1 MILRSLG
8 MRQHNMATLQRLC
21 STQSIWTIDLAHLL
35 AACGACVQMLTVTIG
50 ANQAYSGER
59 FYAEHMPSDSS
70 RVESLFRAAP
80 ASGIPVHQRSL
91 PLADLKALVLGG
103 SCLPLVLVDKITLG
117 SATAAQHSSWEAGQC
132 AGAGVGR
139 SSGDAAHG
147 VAGPASSGGGA
158 AAAVAAGQDEV
169 APAGA
174 AIPAAAL
181 AAIPAAGLA
190 AIPAAALEPG
200 EAAPQPRQEAGQA
213 ASASPQ
219 RCGVPMPP
227 AARITSPGQHAAA
240 AAAAGPGPAAADE
253 AAAGPGPAAADE
265 ALPQQDAALFHSSAA
280 ESCPGSPIGY
290 LGHYVVL
297 VGYDAR
303 SDEFEYRDPASERA
317 RLWVPAQRLEAA
329 RKCFGT
335 DEDLLLVEVPSGS
348 ACCSSA
354 TSGSSEGGAAAE
366 AAAGAAGGT
375 ATAGA
380 AGGGRQ
386 GPPEAPQQQQQQQ
399 QPGDWG
405 TAGASPRMVYG

>member
-1 MILRSLG
+1 M
-8 MRQHNMATLQRLC
+8 H
-21 STQSIWTIDLAHLL
+21 
-35 AACGACVQMLTVTIG
+35 
-50 ANQAYSGER
+50 E
-59 FYAEHMPSDSS
+59 
-70 RVESLFRAAP
+70 
-80 ASGIPVHQRSL
+80 RSL

-117 SATAAQHSSWEAGQC
+117 SATAAQHSNWEAGQC

-158 AAAVAAGQDEV
+158 AAAVAAGKDEV

-181 AAIPAAGLA
+181 AAIPAAE
-190 AIPAAALEPG
+190 LEPG

-265 ALPQQDAALFHSSAA
+265 ALPQQDAALFHASAA
-280 ESCPGSPIGY
+280 DSCPGSPMGY

-303 SDEFEYRDPASERA
+303 SDEFEYRDPASERWVWDAVSWWIVGCTSTLLHIIRWAVSRRASAPSTPGCLLHPANVCPRPTVPWLSRRA

-399 QPGDWG
+399 QQQPEDWG
-405 TAGASPRMVYG
+405 AAGASPRMVYG